1 MYDFKCIIT
10 SDTERPNGFL
20 QNLREIYSDI
30 YESLDENNIGSNYN
44 TLGGIQ
50 VILGN
55 IFWAIDSLNCK
66 DKKAIY
72 HYSENVRNLEIIYSD
87 KYEDHKN
94 EIGIIITKA
103 PSTHFNKHN
112 YFEPEYLEGAE
123 QVLKQT
129 SKHFLKI
136 FTNSEKNKLFI
147 FTNQELE
154 LETIYKLN
162 VLKWTIIKDAADDF
176 YEETLDFYNGFVNK
190 DIDLVND
197 AFNKLMSLE
206 KIEEN
211 KNRKLKKCFSFDY
224 EMQITRFESE
234 IHNKYADIQNYENII
249 AKLGS
254 DIRNINERIRSLNN
268 IDLDEEFDIL
278 TKYLKKHPYI
288 YKVIPMEGSSK
299 IILYFYSPIIY
310 FEKDMVEK
318 LLSNTY
324 ENLIDYKIV
333 YNMFLSGK
341 YTLYTHC
348 NIAFNTR
355 TFETETMSEVG
366 NEKYIAHPHIMRYN
380 CFGNHRQAI
389 SESAETRDYLGAIEQ
404 ISQAIMNLNFYDS
417 VVEGELMRNLTGD
430 ERNTPTWKNNE
441 TGEIISTDE
450 AIKEVLNGKTESN
463 E

>member
-1 MYDFKCIIT
+1 MYDFQHIIT
-10 SDTERPNGFL
+10 SEAERPEGYL
-20 QNLREIYSDI
+20 QNLREIYTDI
-30 YESLDENNIGSNYN
+30 YESLDENNIGTLYN
-44 TLGGIQ
+44 SINGIQ
-50 VILGN
+50 NILGK
-55 IFWAIDSLNCK
+55 IFWTVDSLNCTN
-66 DKKAIY
+66 KKAVY
-72 HYSENVRNLEIIYSD
+72 HYSGDVRNLEIIYENRYND
-87 KYEDHKN
+87 FEN
-94 EIGIIITKA
+94 EIGIIIIKA
-103 PSTHFNKHN
+103 AFTFFNKDS
-112 YFEPEYLEGAE
+112 YPQAEYLEGAE

-129 SKHFLKI
+129 PKHFLKI
-136 FTNSEKNKLFI
+136 FTNPEKNKLFV

-190 DIDLVND
+190 DLDLVND

-211 KNRKLKKCFSFDY
+211 KNKKLKKCFSFDH
-224 EMQITRFESE
+224 EAQITRYTSN
-234 IHNKYADIQNYENII
+234 IRAKYADIQNYENMI
-249 AKLGS
+249 AQLGS
-254 DIRNINERIRSLNN
+254 DIRNINERIKSLNSIN
-268 IDLDEEFDIL
+268 LDEEFDIL

-310 FEKDMVEK
+310 FEKDMVER
-318 LLSNTY
+318 LINTAY
-324 ENLIDYKIV
+324 EGLIDYEIV
-333 YNMFLSGK
+333 CNMFLSDK

-348 NIAFNTR
+348 NISFNTA
-355 TFETETMSEVG
+355 TFETEMMSEVG

-389 SESAETRDYLGAIEQ
+389 NESAETRDYLGAIEQ

-417 VVEGELMRNLTGD
+417 VVEGELMRTLTSYSRD
-430 ERNTPTWKNNE
+430 IPTWKNNE
-441 TGEIISTDE
+441 TGEILSTDE
-450 AIKEVLNGKTESN
+450 AIKEVLNGKAESN